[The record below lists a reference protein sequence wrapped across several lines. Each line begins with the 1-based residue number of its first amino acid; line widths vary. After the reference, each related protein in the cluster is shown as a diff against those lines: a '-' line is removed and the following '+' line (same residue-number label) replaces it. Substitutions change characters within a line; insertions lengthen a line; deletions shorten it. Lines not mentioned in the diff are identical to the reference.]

1 MRRIRFTTAAMRWR
15 DCGVLM
21 VGEPA
26 VWPDPDPG
34 WRVRTGAGLLAHTPM
49 SDERR
54 EAFRREEERER
65 LQAERDAEM
74 REQARVERVGELLMQ
89 GHTPKT
95 QAELFQQ
102 VSFAQDRQ
110 DAVDRHREEQAAEL
124 AGKPRPTYVA
134 LLREARVERET
145 RQAAAEETPV
155 SQAEFGRVVS
165 KLKTTIENTFG
176 KRLLK

>member
-1 MRRIRFTTAAMRWR
+1 
-15 DCGVLM
+15 M

-34 WRVRTGAGLLAHTPM
+34 WRVRVGCSLVEFTPM

-54 EAFRREEERER
+54 ELIRRESERE
-65 LQAERDAEM
+65 A
-74 REQARVERVGELLMQ
+74 
-89 GHTPKT
+89 
-95 QAELFQQ
+95 
-102 VSFAQDRQ
+102 
-110 DAVDRHREEQAAEL
+110 QAAEL
-124 AGKPRPTYVA
+124 EAQQARDAAYEKRWMLERQGVLPVSVADRLAAASFGMDRQDKIEERREREAAELLGKPRPTYVA
-134 LLREARVERET
+134 LLREAKAEREAK
-145 RQAAAEETPV
+145 AAEAEETPV